1 MSDLTEETVAV
12 KPKIDRFDMRIDPD
26 WLELI
31 DDLRRQ
37 EKDVPTRA
45 EYLRRLVRREAE
57 RLQPVAA

>member
-1 MSDLTEETVAV
+1 MAV